1 MAFANKNDVVAG
13 RKPAPTP
20 ADCDVT
26 MPAFTQ
32 ACVAAD
38 SALNN
43 VGAIGILPAGYLPKF
58 AAVDSIS
65 GLGGTAAVSVGVLNA
80 AGTDL
85 STDAADGGAAWLT
98 AQAVGTSA
106 AGALTR
112 SLAMAKVQRSTKD
125 RILAVKF
132 TTAGSAA
139 GDLTVNLAYSAN

>member
-20 ADCDVT
+20 ADANVT

-32 ACVAAD
+32 QCVAAD
-38 SALNN
+38 SVMNN
-43 VGAIGILPAGYLPKF
+43 VGVIGILPAGYLPKF
-58 AAVDSIS
+58 AAVDSLS
-65 GLGGTAAVSVGVLNA
+65 GLGGTAAVSVGILNA

-98 AQAVGTSA
+98 AQAVGAAA

-112 SLAMAKVQRSTKD
+112 SAAMAKVQKSQKD
-125 RILAVKF
+125 RLIAVKF
-132 TTAGSAA
+132 TTAGSTP

>member
-1 MAFANKNDVVAG
+1 MGATNLVIGTV
-13 RKPAPTP
+13 
-20 ADCDVT
+20 
-26 MPAFTQ
+26 
-32 ACVAAD
+32 D
-38 SALNN
+38 SFK
-43 VGAIGILPAGYLPKF
+43 VGAYGAAEGD
-58 AAVDSIS
+58 AVDV
-65 GLGGTAAVSVGVLNA
+65 GLT
-80 AGTDL
+80 
-85 STDAADGGAAWLT
+85 DGGAAWLT

>member
-1 MAFANKNDVVAG
+1 MAFATKNDTISN

-20 ADCDVT
+20 ADCNLTV
-26 MPAFTQ
+26 ASFTQ
-32 ACVAAD
+32 NCVAAD

-43 VGAIGILPAGYLPKF
+43 VGVIGILPAGYLPKF

-125 RILAVKF
+125 RVIAVKF

>member
-1 MAFANKNDVVAG
+1 MAFATKNDTISN
-13 RKPAPTP
+13 RKPALTP
-20 ADCDVT
+20 ADCNLTV
-26 MPAFTQ
+26 ASFTQ
-32 ACVAAD
+32 QCVVAD

-106 AGALTR
+106 AGTLTR